1 MAQVKLYQIVYSQK
15 TLEGLAPG
23 YAALDNRDSPKN
35 DWREYWPIRNFL
47 LNEALEEDCL
57 YGFFSPRFQDKIG
70 LNHGQVVDFIKSSA
84 PETDVFTFSPQPA
97 MGAFFLN
104 VFEQNEVFDP
114 GFIAASEAFLAAV
127 GMSVNL
133 ATLVMDSRQIVFSN
147 YFVARPVFWRNWL
160 ILNEKLF
167 EVCEGP
173 DNAIKAGLT
182 AQTTYTGAVQ
192 RKVFLMERI
201 VSLLLT
207 INPAWKVRAY
217 NTFNCAWSASRL
229 NQSREDAVI
238 SDALKIAMREQG
250 YSQYLAAYSAI
261 RNKFLQG

>member
-1 MAQVKLYQIVYSQK
+1 MADIKLFQIVYSQE
-15 TLEGLAPG
+15 TLEGLSPG
-23 YAALDNRDSPKN
+23 YLPLDNRHSVKN

-47 LNEALEEDCL
+47 LNQALEEDCL
-57 YGFFSPRFQDKIG
+57 YGFFSPRFQQKIG
-70 LNHGQVVDFIKSSA
+70 LDHGQVVDFIQSST
-84 PETDVFTFSPQPA
+84 PETDVFTFSPQPD
-97 MGAFFLN
+97 MGAFFLS

-114 GFIAASEAFLAAV
+114 GFIAACEAFLSAV
-127 GMSVNL
+127 GMPVNL
-133 ATLVMDSRQIVFSN
+133 GALIMDSRQIVFSN
-147 YFVARPVFWRNWL
+147 YFVARPAFWRTWL

-182 AQTTYTGAVQ
+182 AETTYTGAVQ

-201 VSLLLT
+201 VCLLLT
-207 INPAWKVRAY
+207 INPAWRVRAY

-229 NQSREDAVI
+229 NQSPEDAVI

-250 YSQYLAAYSAI
+250 YPQYLQAFTAI
-261 RNKFLQG
+261 REKFF